1 MSISRNVHRKT
12 ASVSK
17 ELTHTEGK
25 NVHRSRLKIGGIF
38 TGCKGSGESIWVSPS
53 ALHVGLPSLTY
64 PKGLNFNVESTGE
77 CTMSDVFSLFDE
89 EVDASKFDKVNEDK
103 GKTLSDLIRQSMKID
118 EEIAQA
124 EQYLK
129 DLKFKKRKVNEEDI
143 PSLMQEMGM
152 DSVTVDGNKVALRQ
166 FVHARIPEEKK
177 DEAYN
182 WLRSIGEV
190 TSRMMSSCPS
200 VLVKIRRRGPRTPP
214 QSGS

>member
-1 MSISRNVHRKT
+1 
-12 ASVSK
+12 
-17 ELTHTEGK
+17 
-25 NVHRSRLKIGGIF
+25 
-38 TGCKGSGESIWVSPS
+38 
-53 ALHVGLPSLTY
+53 
-64 PKGLNFNVESTGE
+64 
-77 CTMSDVFSLFDE
+77 MSDVFSLFDE

-177 DEAYN
+177 DEAVPPAGTRSKGAKEKGKGKGKGKDGPTN
-182 WLRSIGEV
+182 EKTDELSLLLRLSATIPKHQSFLVQTFMLPLESCIGERALDAETKYKEGTRGNKGHGLGKPDIYV
-190 TSRMMSSCPS
+190 FKVHPFRMYGVGKRARPTN
-200 VLVKIRRRGPRTPP
+200 GNA
-214 QSGS
+214 

>member
-1 MSISRNVHRKT
+1 
-12 ASVSK
+12 
-17 ELTHTEGK
+17 
-25 NVHRSRLKIGGIF
+25 
-38 TGCKGSGESIWVSPS
+38 
-53 ALHVGLPSLTY
+53 
-64 PKGLNFNVESTGE
+64 
-77 CTMSDVFSLFDE
+77 MSDVFSLFDE

-118 EEIAQA
+118 EDIAKA

-177 DEAYN
+177 DEAASGKSEEQAMEG
-182 WLRSIGEV
+182 L
-190 TSRMMSSCPS
+190 SS
-200 VLVKIRRRGPRTPP
+200 LFG
-214 QSGS
+214 